1 MCRQYTK
8 KKGFAEDLSEG
19 KISLPLIHT
28 LAEKSQYRGRLLNIL
43 QRRKVGNSL
52 SPELRKLAL
61 DDITA
66 AGGLEYTKT
75 VIMALQKR
83 LDRSLA
89 QSEESAGGSNWILR
103 LMKKRLEL

>member
-28 LAEKSQYRGRLLNIL
+28 LAEKTQYRGRLLNIL
-43 QRRKVGNSL
+43 QQRKVGNSL

-61 DDITA
+61 DDITV

-75 VIMALQKR
+75 VLVGLQKG
-83 LDRSLA
+83 LDRSLT
-89 QSEESAGGSNWILR
+89 QSEERAGGSNWILR